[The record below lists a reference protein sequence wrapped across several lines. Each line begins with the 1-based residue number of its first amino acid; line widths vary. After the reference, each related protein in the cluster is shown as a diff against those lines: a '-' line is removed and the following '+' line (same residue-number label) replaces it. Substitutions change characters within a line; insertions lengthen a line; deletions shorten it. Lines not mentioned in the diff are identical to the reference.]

1 MRLGTFEQ
9 MTYTLAM
16 GEISFP
22 PEIRKW
28 IASRVADGQYADE
41 GDYFLDLIRRDMQDA
56 EDDIDWVRAMI
67 AEGEA
72 SGFSDERPE
81 TIIENIIAKRRARR
95 G

>member
-1 MRLGTFEQ
+1 MN
-9 MTYTLAM
+9 
-16 GEISFP
+16 EIGFP

-28 IASRVADGQYADE
+28 IASRVAEGLCADE
-41 GDYFLDLIRRDMQDA
+41 KVYFLDLIRRDMQDA

-81 TIIENIIAKRRARR
+81 TIIENIFARRRARR